1 MTDRT
6 LVCDEADALAGAWGL
21 DALDADEAAAVAE
34 HLETCDRPHAE
45 LRAFPGAGALLAAA
59 LEPIQP
65 SPALRDRVMRSV
77 GEGPVDARVIELDAL
92 RRPSWVPR
100 VVAGLA
106 VAAAVVLAVWNV
118 GLRAELEDRDA
129 ELREVA
135 AALSAGGPAYS
146 VSGSIGGGVL
156 VNGEDGPV
164 LVADVE
170 PPGDGLLYM
179 LWLIGPDGA
188 PVAVGTFAPEADQ
201 AFAIVA
207 LDRSL
212 EGFLTFAVTREEGPV
227 DAPTTDPVLVT
238 PLSG

>member
-6 LVCDEADALAGAWGL
+6 LSCDEADALAGAWGL

-45 LRAFPGAGALLAAA
+45 LRALPGAGALLTAA
-59 LEPIQP
+59 LDPIQP
-65 SPALRDRVMRSV
+65 SPGLRDRVMRSI
-77 GEGPVDARVIELDAL
+77 GERPAGAGVIELDA
-92 RRPSWVPR
+92 RRERPAWLPR

-106 VAAAVVLAVWNV
+106 VAAAVVLAVWNI
-118 GLRAELEDRDA
+118 GLRGELENRDA
-129 ELREVA
+129 QLQEVA

-146 VSGSIGGGVL
+146 MSGSVGGGVL
-156 VNGEDGPV
+156 VTGEDGPV

-170 PPGDGLLYM
+170 PPGDGLLYA

-188 PVAVGTFAPEADQ
+188 PVAVGTFAPDADQ
-201 AFAIVA
+201 TLTIVP

-212 EGFLTFAVTREEGPV
+212 EGYATFAVTREAGPV
-227 DAPTTDPVLVT
+227 DAPTSDPVLAT
-238 PLSG
+238 SL